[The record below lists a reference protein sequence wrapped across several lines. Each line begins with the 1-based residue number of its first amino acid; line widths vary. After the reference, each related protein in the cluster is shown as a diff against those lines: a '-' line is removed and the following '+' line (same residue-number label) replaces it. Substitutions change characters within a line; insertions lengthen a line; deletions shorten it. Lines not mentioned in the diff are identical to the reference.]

1 MHGEPRQ
8 PRVFVGLTEVAGY
21 FGNLELAFR
30 SIGLKADFVDESYH
44 SFAYR
49 RPTLLGRLA
58 ELTRTAMRRSSYATH
73 PLAARGWWAIAA
85 PLRVAKALAHC
96 WLFASA
102 VGRYDAFIFCGG
114 DSLLPRN
121 ADLPIL
127 RRLGKRV
134 IWVFTGSDHRPPYLD
149 GLAFTRSRGGGGER
163 LIEDARRTRDR
174 VRRAEKYAH
183 WVVALPASAQFHVRP
198 FIDFLQMGIPFDTDL
213 PGGEGPNPF
222 RNEGVRI
229 LHAPSEPVPK
239 GTGAVRRQVAELRA
253 QGHAIDYLE
262 LTGRPHV
269 EVVHAI
275 SHCDLVIDEVFSD
288 SPMAVLATEAA
299 SLGKPT
305 VVTGYAADA
314 YPQWLR
320 GAATPPTLFAH
331 PSRLGAAVESLV
343 ADADRRVEL
352 GTRAREFVRERWSRT
367 AIAERFIRLIT
378 NQVAPEWIISPEE
391 VHYVHGWGLEEGQL
405 AEAVR
410 EVVALAGPSA
420 LLLDHNPGARDELL
434 RLAGLPPSA

>member
-1 MHGEPRQ
+1 MPRDRRP

-21 FGNLELAFR
+21 FGSLEMALR
-30 SIGLKADFVDESYH
+30 SIGLKADFVDESHH

-49 RPTLLGRLA
+49 RPTLLGVLA
-58 ELTRTAMRRSSYATH
+58 ELTRTTMRRSSEATS
-73 PLAARGWWAIAA
+73 PLAARGWWAVAA
-85 PLRVAKALAHC
+85 PLRVAKALARC
-96 WLFASA
+96 WLFLSA

-121 ADLPIL
+121 TDLPIL

-149 GLAFTRSRGGGGER
+149 GLAVRRGRGGAER
-163 LIEDARRTRDR
+163 LIAEARRARDR
-174 VRRAEKYAH
+174 VRRAEKYAD
-183 WVVALPASAQFHVRP
+183 WVVALPASAQFHARP
-198 FIDFLQMGIPFDTDL
+198 FIDFLQMGIPFDTDA
-213 PGGEGPNPF
+213 PGGQGPNPF

-229 LHAPSEPVPK
+229 LHAPSDPVPK
-239 GTGAVRRQVAELRA
+239 GTGAVRRQIEELRA
-253 QGHAIDYLE
+253 RGYAIDYLE

-275 SHCDLVIDEVFSD
+275 SHCDLVIDEVYSD

-305 VVTGYAADA
+305 VVTGYSAAA
-314 YPQWLR
+314 YPQWLPA
-320 GAATPPTLFAH
+320 AATPPTVFEH
-331 PSRLGAAVESLV
+331 PSRLAAAVERLV
-343 ADADRRVEL
+343 ADADQRAEL
-352 GTRAREFVRERWSRT
+352 GSRARDFVRQRWSRT

-378 NQVAPEWIISPEE
+378 NRIAPEWIISPEE
-391 VHYVHGWGLEEGQL
+391 VRYVHGWGLEEPQL
-405 AEAVR
+405 AQAVR
-410 EVVALAGPSA
+410 DVVAAGGPSA

-434 RLAGLPPSA
+434 RIAGLRQAA